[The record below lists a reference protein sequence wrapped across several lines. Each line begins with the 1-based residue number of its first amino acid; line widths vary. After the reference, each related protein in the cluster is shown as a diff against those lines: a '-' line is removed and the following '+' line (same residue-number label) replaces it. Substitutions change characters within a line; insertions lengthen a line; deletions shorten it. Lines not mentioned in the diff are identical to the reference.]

1 MNISALI
8 ESMRLRTLLLSL
20 AGVILGGI
28 IGYSQS
34 HCSPWTLVFLF
45 LTTAC
50 LQILTNL
57 GNELG
62 DHISGVD
69 EERVGPRYGME
80 HGLTEKQM
88 FTALNVIVVLCALFG
103 LAMLLFSF
111 DFSIFDFRFWGM
123 LALGAAAIW
132 AATHYTL
139 GKKPYG
145 YRGWGDISVFI
156 FFGLTSVLGSYFVAT
171 HTLDWAMVPPAVGM
185 GLLSVGVLNVNN
197 VRDMSTD
204 EGLRR
209 TVPLRIGEKWAK
221 IYQFALVVGGML
233 CFITEPRTFFAWPF
247 LIWHLYMVRTRSGK
261 DLDPAL
267 PLLVVSTFLLAVL
280 FTWARYGL

>member
-1 MNISALI
+1 MNIAALI
-8 ESMRLRTLLLSL
+8 KSMRLRTLPLSL
-20 AGVILGGI
+20 AGVILGGVL
-28 IGYSQS
+28 GYAQGDSD
-34 HCSPWTLVFLF
+34 PWTLVFLF

-80 HGLTEKQM
+80 HGLSEKQM
-88 FTALNVIVVLCALFG
+88 YRAINVIVVACALFG

-111 DFSIFDFRFWGM
+111 QFSILNIQFWAM
-123 LALGAAAIW
+123 LLLGASAIW

-139 GKKPYG
+139 GRRPYG
-145 YRGWGDISVFI
+145 YRGLGDIAVFI
-156 FFGLTSVLGSYFVAT
+156 FFGLTSVLGSYYVTA
-171 HTLDWAMVPPAVGM
+171 HRIDWPMVLPAVGI

-197 VRDMSTD
+197 IRDMSTD

-233 CFITEPRTFFAWPF
+233 CFITEPRTFYVWPLWF
-247 LIWHLYMVRTRSGK
+247 VHLYMVKTRSGK
-261 DLDPAL
+261 TLDPAL
-267 PLLVVSTFLLAVL
+267 PLLVIGTFVLAIL
-280 FTWARYGL
+280 YTWARYGV